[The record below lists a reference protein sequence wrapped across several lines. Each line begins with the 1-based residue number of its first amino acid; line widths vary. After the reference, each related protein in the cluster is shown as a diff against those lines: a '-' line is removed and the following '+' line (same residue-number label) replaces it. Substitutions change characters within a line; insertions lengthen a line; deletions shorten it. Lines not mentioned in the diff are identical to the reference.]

1 MFAHLVPIE
10 GTTLLD
16 AISPHSFPPELKRR
30 LLQLT
35 RTTSLREV
43 YFVLARPDRHPTIN

>member
-1 MFAHLVPIE
+1 VP
-10 GTTLLD
+10 
-16 AISPHSFPPELKRR
+16 ASKRR

-43 YFVLARPDRHPTIN
+43 YFVLARPELPKRIN